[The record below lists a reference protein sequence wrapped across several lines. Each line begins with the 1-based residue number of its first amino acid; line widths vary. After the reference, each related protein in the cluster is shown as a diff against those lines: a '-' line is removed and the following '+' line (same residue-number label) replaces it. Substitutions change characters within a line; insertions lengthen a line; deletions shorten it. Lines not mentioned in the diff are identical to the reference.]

1 MAKDFRT
8 NQIRFSKLIASGNI
22 SGATP
27 NLGVMIYR
35 SSKASNF
42 EGGQTVN
49 SSNLAATAG
58 IGTDVWMLVDGTPNI
73 APSAAGPF
81 ADDSTVLFLG
91 NVAVSGTLRAQRSTV
106 EVSNTVP
113 SGRFV
118 AARDMAVG
126 DGAAIGA
133 VSAANKAGVGLVID
147 NANRV
152 FAFDVLTGSSSG
164 SNLPSKTTLSFP
176 HYPGTTV
183 GARHADVNF
192 HVGGI
197 KGSRGNSNNLRG
209 TALFDGD
216 LVVSGNLKTHGTF
229 SFTPQFDVDV
239 VLDNSTGVPPAI
251 QFQNGG
257 TAFGRVKA
265 DGQALRVE
273 AVGAASA
280 IVFET
285 NADHGSNNK
294 LVSINQDGNIGL
306 DGGSIH
312 FISHSSGVT
321 VGSIGVAA
329 SNEIMTINLAQGD
342 LSITNGGTSQTQ
354 VVKPTVPIEFPV
366 YSALKSAGQA
376 KGLRFEGPA
385 SPKAPGS
392 INALRFTVN
401 GTSGSNETALVLTSS
416 DSSIRIQS
424 QGTGANG
431 KIILSAS
438 AGVEITSPLT
448 VTGPMVQVQTTNT
461 YIKDQII
468 LLASGA
474 IDTNTNGGIAIK
486 QGSSTGMKDLVW
498 GRVANDTWG
507 AGMKNTSNAEVT
519 DLTDME
525 LLNIRAIKYEI
536 NGSGNDTISGANVG
550 GSPRFVMSASN
561 SFAFETTHPIYL
573 DDNALVLIQA
583 NGNSSAR
590 GVRLRSPKGRVSIQ
604 SATGENPRASWD
616 RGDGSDTHYT
626 WISKKSYTR
635 REYRGD
641 SLQYFMVD
649 GKNHHVSITSVT
661 DGASSTNQN
670 KSSRVELNAQ
680 RGVFTGLPNSEHTFI
695 LSQSDAA
702 PTDSINEPTGFA
714 MLGGLSDKAH
724 GVRTS
729 WLLTGSNQKDT
740 AFFVSGAIGCVG
752 KQSTDRDIRGAAVF
766 GGDLVVSGNFYPGGG
781 VLKVQAVR
789 VNPLDHGAAPG
800 YLRFGTDAG
809 GDEASFEIARDSGHL
824 KFKDT
829 QSPNGGTGYTL
840 TQLAALATTDNTD
853 AFAVTHQNG
862 SSPFLSYIATTG
874 SFSFDHNP
882 RTNGYSARRT
892 NQIGDDVYFFVSGS
906 ANNSGEDWDG
916 AWRGAAVFGGD
927 VVTSGSVITNTLKVE
942 VEGNGAKISQRSGAG
957 DIKFFVDKAGAG
969 TQVEAMRLTN
979 GGANI
984 QLGADSNSDA
994 KLAFALEANAYIQF
1008 INGGGSPNTLKIV
1021 TDENADDKIQLTTGT
1036 GDTAAAGGTIEVRG
1050 DVVPTA
1056 NNEFNLGSSSNRW
1069 ANVYTGDLHLRN
1081 ERGDWTIVEE
1091 SDYLCV
1097 VNNLTGKKY
1106 KMMLEPIGDDE

>member
-424 QGTGANG
+424 QGTGVNG

-461 YIKDQII
+461 FIKDQVI

-486 QGSSTGMKDLVW
+486 QGSSTSMKDLVF

-507 AGMKNTSNAEVT
+507 VGKKNTTNAEVT

-525 LLNIRAIKYEI
+525 LVNFRSEKLEI
-536 NGSGNDTISGANVG
+536 ADTNHSILAGQALA
-550 GSPRFVMSASN
+550 FSASN
-561 SFAFETTHPIYL
+561 KFSFESNLPIWLDEDEGARFYAPSAKSGISFFSETGFHRLVMDKTDRENGPRLYL
-573 DDNALVLIQA
+573 D
-583 NGNSSAR
+583 
-590 GVRLRSPKGRVSIQ
+590 KG
-604 SATGENPRASWD
+604 T
-616 RGDGSDTHYT
+616 SDTDYSFLGQST
-626 WISKKSYTR
+626 TYRRNPASNSYPYVELQGRNRFIRIESTV
-635 REYRGD
+635 D
-641 SLQYFMVD
+641 SSPSS
-649 GKNHHVSITSVT
+649 GKNTS
-661 DGASSTNQN
+661 A
-670 KSSRVELNAQ
+670 RVELNAQ
-680 RGVFTGLPNSEHTFI
+680 RGIPSNTTHEYTLVV
-695 LSQSDAA
+695 SQSHEA
-702 PTDSINEPTGFA
+702 PTAGVNDPTGYVVF
-714 MLGGLSDKAH
+714 GG
-724 GVRTS
+724 TS
-729 WLLTGSNQKDT
+729 NETRAGDGKYGWLLSGSHQKDT

-752 KQSTDRDIRGAAVF
+752 KQSVDRDVRGAAVF

-789 VNPLDHGAAPG
+789 VNPLDHVAAPG

-809 GDEASFEIARDSGHL
+809 GDESSFEIARDSGHL

-829 QSPNGGTGYTL
+829 ASPAAGAGYTL
-840 TQLAALATTDNTD
+840 TQLAALAVADNTD
-853 AFAVTHQNG
+853 VFAVTHQNA
-862 SSPFLSYIATTG
+862 SSPYLSYVASTG

-882 RTNGYSARRT
+882 RTNGYTARRT

-906 ANNSGEDWDG
+906 VNNSGEEWDG
-916 AWRGAAVFGGD
+916 AWRGTAVFGGD